1 MKRSSVG
8 KVLEKV
14 SRILFEEGKGRRIWE
29 GKVSEEDLRTML
41 KMLEEY
47 IREQVLFF
55 NRLTTIGISL
65 SREKNIENL
74 LEKILTSAR
83 KITNADAGTLY
94 LVDQTNKRL
103 TFEIV
108 QNDSMN
114 LNLQARGDV
123 FDSFP
128 PVPLEINGSPNLKN
142 VSSYVALTGEK
153 VNIPDVYQAEG
164 FDFTGTKSYD
174 ANSGYRSKSML
185 VIPMKNHQDETIG
198 VLQIINALSSET
210 RRPVPFVPEDEGIAG
225 ALASQ
230 AAVCMTKNQLIQDL
244 ENLLEAF
251 IKSIATA
258 IDDKSP
264 HTGRHVNRVVDLVM
278 LMAQELNSADSPP
291 FKEVEFTPDELEEMR
306 IASWLHDVGK
316 ISTPEHIL
324 DKRSRLEGVW
334 DREELIKTR
343 FCLISLCLENQYLKK
358 KGEPSAEADKQADFD
373 NYKLEQEKQKDDFD
387 FLLGCNKSERFIN
400 DQDLARIED
409 IAKRTYTFAG
419 ESFSYLTAEELEML
433 SIRRGN
439 LTHEERK
446 IIEKHAEVTQ
456 KILGSLPFPK
466 KLSRV
471 AEFASMHHER
481 MDGTG
486 YNLGVGAKDI
496 PLQARIIA
504 LADVFEAL
512 TATDRPYKKPIT
524 IDKALQIL
532 EHMKE
537 DNHLDPAL
545 VDFFIRNRIYEK
557 YSDKHLKD
565 CRQ

>member
-1 MKRSSVG
+1 MKRSSVS

-14 SRILFEEGKGRRIWE
+14 SQILFEEGRGRRIWE

-41 KMLEEY
+41 KTLEEY
-47 IREQVLFF
+47 IRDQVLFF

-94 LVDQTNKRL
+94 LVDHINKRL

-114 LNLQARGDV
+114 LNLKARGDV

-128 PVPLEINGSPNLKN
+128 PVPLEINGTPNLKN

-174 ANSGYRSKSML
+174 ANSGYRSRSML
-185 VIPMKNHQDETIG
+185 VIPMKNHQDEIIG
-198 VLQIINALSSET
+198 VLQIINALSPET
-210 RRPVPFVPEDEGIAG
+210 RRPTAFVPEDEGIAG

-278 LMAQELNSADSPP
+278 LMAGELNSDNSPP
-291 FKEVEFTPDELEEMR
+291 FKEVMFTPEELEEMR

-343 FCLISLCLENQYLKK
+343 FCLIALSLENQYLKK
-358 KGEPSAEADKQADFD
+358 KDGPSAEADKQADLD
-373 NYKLEQEKQKDDFD
+373 NYKLEQEKLKSDCD
-387 FLLGCNKSERFIN
+387 FLLECNKSERFIN
-400 DQDLARIED
+400 DQELARIED
-409 IAKRTYTFAG
+409 IARRTYSFDG
-419 ESFSYLTAEELEML
+419 EKFPYLTPEELEML
-433 SIRRGN
+433 SVRRGN

-456 KILGSLPFPK
+456 KILGNLPFPK

-486 YNLGVGAKDI
+486 YNLGLGAKDI
-496 PLQARIIA
+496 PIQARIIA

-512 TATDRPYKKPIT
+512 TATDRPYKKRIS
-524 IDKALQIL
+524 IEKALQIL
-532 EHMKE
+532 EYMKKN
-537 DNHLDPAL
+537 NHLDPDL

-557 YSDKHLKD
+557 YSARHLKD
-565 CRQ
+565 GQE